1 MLDAIMEFILETVL
15 GGTMEA
21 VGSKGVPPA
30 MRVLLAGV
38 VLLFLLS
45 AFGWL
50 LWAGIRAGN
59 PVRVLIG
66 AVFLAGAAALV
77 FHMAKQFKQ

>member
-1 MLDAIMEFILETVL
+1 MLDAMMEFILETVL
-15 GGTMEA
+15 GGAMEA

-30 MRVLLAGV
+30 VRVLLSGV

-45 AFGWL
+45 VFGWL
-50 LWAGIRAGN
+50 LWAGIRAGD
-59 PVRVLIG
+59 PVRILIA

-77 FHMAKQFKQ
+77 FHMAKRFKQ